1 MLNHPAVKL
10 IGEVVDRV
18 PIELHERLLVEALK
32 SELVQIG
39 RPPQLFILE
48 LVADLIITEHGVF
61 RNSSILIKDP

>member
-39 RPPQLFILE
+39 RPPQLF
-48 LVADLIITEHGVF
+48 VF
-61 RNSSILIKDP
+61 